1 MMNLSRNRRAAA
13 LGLLLAAAWPGA
25 LAAQDTNTVVGNPQ
39 LRGFQLPGQRTTPPA
54 TVQAPPAT
62 APAAP
67 PTTAPSIVR
76 APAPAAA
83 VPAPPPAAA
92 PRDAAPT
99 RAERRSPAS
108 RREPPAAPPIATT
121 SAPAPVV
128 QAPAPAAQTA
138 PPVTAPA
145 PAPAP
150 VPAQPAPATAAAPES
165 SGLTWL
171 WILLPLLLI
180 GLGAFAFLRRNR
192 AITERNDAHR
202 SALAGSLVAGDR
214 PRPPE
219 PAPAEPVPEPAV
231 TTAPETA
238 PAEAPRPWLE
248 IDIEPD
254 RAAAT
259 QSEASLHYDLV
270 VTNVGGETARNI
282 RIDTRMFN
290 AADEQDIAAFL
301 GGPIH
306 RHSGS
311 PHITLPPGESMRLT
325 SAIGMK
331 TEEVRAIELQ
341 GRRIFVPS
349 VAINLAYDWN
359 EDGEGR
365 TSKSWLVGRKPD
377 NPQARMGAFRLDLGP
392 RIYRSVDRKD
402 TKRVMV

>member
-13 LGLLLAAAWPGA
+13 LGLLLAAAWPAA
-25 LAAQDTNTVVGNPQ
+25 LPAQDTNTVGNPQ
-39 LRGFQLPGQRTTPPA
+39 LRDFQLPGQRTTPPA
-54 TVQAPPAT
+54 PVQPPAAT
-62 APAAP
+62 APATP
-67 PTTAPSIVR
+67 R
-76 APAPAAA
+76 
-83 VPAPPPAAA
+83 PPPAAA
-92 PRDAAPT
+92 PATRSPIPATAVPTPRPEPALAAPRETAPT
-99 RAERRSPAS
+99 RAERRLPAS
-108 RREPPAAPPIATT
+108 RRETPAAPPAIATPT
-121 SAPAPVV
+121 PAPV
-128 QAPAPAAQTA
+128 AQT
-138 PPVTAPA
+138 PA
-145 PAPAP
+145 PAPQAAP
-150 VPAQPAPATAAAPES
+150 PVAAPAPTRPAPTAAPAAES
-165 SGLTWL
+165 SGLNWL

-180 GLGAFAFLRRNR
+180 GLGAVAFLRRNR
-192 AITERNDAHR
+192 IAERDEAR
-202 SALAGSLVAGDR
+202 RGALAGALVAGERTR
-214 PRPPE
+214 PPTPEPSPAESAPERAIAATPE
-219 PAPAEPVPEPAV
+219 PAPAEA
-231 TTAPETA
+231 T
-238 PAEAPRPWLE
+238 RPWLE

-311 PHITLPPGESMRLT
+311 PHITLPPGETMRLT

-331 TEEVRAIELQ
+331 AEEVRAIELQ

-349 VAINLAYDWN
+349 IAINLAYDWN